1 MARASRNTDNMV
13 SFPALD
19 LLLLTFNCAKAP
31 INVPDFAGHLQHAL
45 SDHSAAANN
54 TTSLPDLVVL

>member
-13 SFPALD
+13 SFPTLD

-31 INVPDFAGHLQHAL
+31 INVPNFAGHLQHAL
-45 SDHSAAANN
+45 SGHSAASN
-54 TTSLPDLVVL
+54 TSSLPDLVVL